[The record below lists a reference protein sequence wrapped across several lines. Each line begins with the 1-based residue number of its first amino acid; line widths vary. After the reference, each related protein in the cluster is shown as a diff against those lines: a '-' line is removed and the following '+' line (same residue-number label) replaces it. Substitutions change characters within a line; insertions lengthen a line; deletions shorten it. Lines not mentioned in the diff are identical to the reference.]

1 MGAKTGRVLQ
11 FKLKKTE
18 RRAESMERDKTEC
31 EEKLKELQVGDGDA
45 ERAERIK
52 NLEKEL
58 ALAKDVS
65 MKMHEDM
72 EKMKK
77 NLDIAEKDRKQ
88 LKEKVAE
95 KPPQK
100 PGAKVSSAQMQLE
113 AKFRPRSAMMGSIG
127 RQGSQDTEEV
137 LKRDLEATQEREAD
151 LKDQLKYAEEE
162 NKSLRKKMTR
172 VEDENETLSLQL
184 KKMST
189 KAKRQRSLE
198 RTGSLERTSSVERGQ
213 LSRQGSTEKN
223 KEPDEGISED
233 LDPSELKIQLELNEQ
248 ETAVLR
254 RKMEGIESENERLQN
269 EIRDLINSTDGKS
282 EKVDTGDSIDDKKLA
297 KEAEILKT
305 KTEELE
311 NKMKDC

>member
-1 MGAKTGRVLQ
+1 MG
-11 FKLKKTE
+11 
-18 RRAESMERDKTEC
+18 
-31 EEKLKELQVGDGDA
+31 
-45 ERAERIK
+45 
-52 NLEKEL
+52 
-58 ALAKDVS
+58 
-65 MKMHEDM
+65 
-72 EKMKK
+72 KK

-100 PGAKVSSAQMQLE
+100 PGAKVS
-113 AKFRPRSAMMGSIG
+113 RSAMMGSIG

-189 KAKRQRSLE
+189 KAKRQRS
-198 RTGSLERTSSVERGQ
+198 VERGQ

-233 LDPSELKIQLELNEQ
+233 LDPTELKIQLELNEQ
-248 ETAVLR
+248 ETQVLR
-254 RKMEGIESENERLQN
+254 RKMEGVETENERLQN
-269 EIRDLINSTDGKS
+269 
-282 EKVDTGDSIDDKKLA
+282 
-297 KEAEILKT
+297 
-305 KTEELE
+305 
-311 NKMKDC
+311 